1 LQAISYSLI
10 FSMNQT
16 ADSEDN
22 QENTIESLQQEEAA
36 YTKTLHKKYLGIR
49 KRYWIIGLLVIAVAL
64 TVVIVIYRDTLSN
77 FNNFKSYGPLG
88 LFLFCLA
95 SNATIILPV
104 GAVFAVIIAPELGMS
119 PVVAS
124 LIGASA
130 ASIGELSGYMAG
142 YGGQAAIKKRGFY
155 LKIEH
160 WMERRG
166 FITII
171 FFSIFALAFDAAGL
185 AAGAFRY
192 PVWRFMIACW
202 IGRFILYIS
211 MSYLTMWGFNL
222 VDNKLIIW
230 IIIGI
235 IAFAIMAFILIK
247 QLREKRGQ
255 KKATDEHE

>member
-1 LQAISYSLI
+1 
-10 FSMNQT
+10 MNQT
-16 ADSEDN
+16 ADFEDKP
-22 QENTIESLQQEEAA
+22 ENTIESLQQEEAA
-36 YTKTLHKKYLGIR
+36 YTETLRKKYLGIR

-64 TVVIVIYRDTLSN
+64 TVVIVIYRDTLADPDTFS
-77 FNNFKSYGPLG
+77 SLGPLG

-104 GAVFAVIIAPELGMS
+104 GAVFAVILAPEAFS
-119 PVVAS
+119 ITPVVAS

-155 LKIEH
+155 LKIER
-160 WMERRG
+160 WMEKRG

-171 FFSIFALAFDAAGL
+171 FFSVFALAFDAAGL

-202 IGRFILYIS
+202 IGRLILYIS
-211 MSYLTMWGFNL
+211 MSYLTMWGFSL
-222 VDNKLIIW
+222 VENKLIIW
-230 IIIGI
+230 IIIGV
-235 IAFAIMAFILIK
+235 IAFAIVTFILIK
-247 QLREKRGQ
+247 QIREKRAE
-255 KKATDEHE
+255 KKAANEHE